1 MPITDYN
8 LASGHVEHTC
18 QSNAVTVTVTDVY
31 NKLFTSILDS
41 SIWLEPTPTRIVWV
55 TLLAAMDEDGFVR
68 MATVLN
74 LANRARVTIEEATDA
89 VNALEGPDSHCPD
102 QDHQGRRI
110 ERVDGG
116 WMVLNSRKYREISNR
131 EKEKEQTRLRVAR
144 HRAKKAG
151 NAPVTVAN
159 EKLTLSEAASEAE
172 ANKRSRKPISPSR
185 EEVGLLAAK
194 AGLPIEQA
202 DAFWDFYESK
212 GWMVGKN
219 KMVSVAGS
227 MAGWARRWRAE
238 LNDASP
244 TTRAILHQKELDEVQ
259 RKMNAIRGSYSEHQD
274 WSEEDKTKWGPLKA
288 RKIELKKLLG
298 MQV

>member
-1 MPITDYN
+1 MF
-8 LASGHVEHTC
+8 LVEHSIPVESHC

-41 SIWLEPTPTRIVWV
+41 SIWLETTPTRIVWV

-68 MATVLN
+68 MATVSN
-74 LANRARVTIEEATDA
+74 LAGRARVTLEEASDA
-89 VNALEGPDSHCPD
+89 VKALEGPDVHCPE
-102 QDHQGRRI
+102 QEHQGRRI

-116 WMVLNSRKYREISNR
+116 WMVLNSRKYREIVNR
-131 EKEKEQTRLRVAR
+131 EKEKEQTRIRVAR
-144 HRAKKAG
+144 HRAKR
-151 NAPVTVAN
+151 NVTDGN
-159 EKLTLSEAASEAE
+159 EKVTGSEAASEAE
-172 ANKRSRKPISPSR
+172 AETSKRSRKLIPPSR

-194 AGLPIEQA
+194 SGLPIEQA

-227 MAGWARRWRAE
+227 IAGWVRRWRVE
-238 LNDASP
+238 SSNVSP
-244 TTRAILHQKELDEVQ
+244 TTLAILRQKELDEIMG
-259 RKMNAIRGSYSEHQD
+259 KMRSIRASYSEHQS
-274 WSEEDKTKWGPLKA
+274 WTEDDKMKWYKLKA
-288 RKIELKKLLG
+288 RKDELKKLLG